1 MKRWGAVLG
10 VTIAL
15 CAVVAPA
22 RAGDAK
28 VLEKDTTLDESLR
41 LASIL
46 RGAGLDV
53 RLTRSGDAFVALGSR
68 SASGAGADLFLSVH
82 NNAGPA
88 GVHGTEIYYQVG
100 NAYGAR
106 VARTLLGSVSRA
118 TGTTPR
124 FVYARPGA
132 QGDYYAVL
140 RGNRATALIVEG
152 AYLSNPDEARRL
164 ADPQFRQQVAQGIA
178 DGVLAE
184 FAALPH
190 PQGDGP
196 GPKPA
201 DANHTLL
208 KAPTNLSVSLS
219 GTSAATVQW
228 DPNGAVGGFRVW
240 RDGIDL
246 GVVSPSVASL
256 TDHVVG
262 AGVHRYQVRAV
273 LDVGPVE
280 EVSPTSAADLVV
292 PWHVVIDAG
301 HGGRDPG
308 AIGHL

>member
-1 MKRWGAVLG
+1 MKRWGTVLG
-10 VTIAL
+10 VTIVLFAI
-15 CAVVAPA
+15 VAPA
-22 RAGDAK
+22 RAGDAR
-28 VLEKDTTLDESLR
+28 VLEKDTNLDESLR

-46 RGAGLDV
+46 RQAGLDV
-53 RLTRSGDAFVALGSR
+53 RLTRSDNTFVALGSR
-68 SASGAGADLFLSVH
+68 SAAGTGADLFVSVH
-82 NNAGPA
+82 NNAGPPST
-88 GVHGTEIYYQVG
+88 HGTEIYSQVG
-100 NAYGAR
+100 NHYGAR
-106 VARTLLGSVSRA
+106 VARTLLGSVSKSA
-118 TGTTPR
+118 GTTPR

-152 AYLSNPDEARRL
+152 AYLTNPEEVRRL
-164 ADPQFRQQVAQGIA
+164 ADPAFRQRIAQGIA

-190 PQGDGP
+190 PQGDGA

-208 KAPTNLSVSLS
+208 SAPSNLTVSLR
-219 GTSAATVQW
+219 GTSTATLRW
-228 DPNGAVGGFRVW
+228 DSNNAVGGFRVW

-246 GVVSPSVASL
+246 GAVSSSAASL
-256 TDHVVG
+256 TDHVAG
-262 AGVHRYQVRAV
+262 AGIHHYQVRAE

-280 EVSPTSAADLVV
+280 EVSPTSAVALVL
-292 PWHVVIDAG
+292 PWHVVIDPG

-308 AIGHL
+308 AVGHL